1 MRKVTLLA
9 VISLLLVSCQQGVV
23 FTEFKALSGYGWEAD
38 SVVVF
43 TPVLEDSMA
52 AYDMQLMVRYTD
64 RYAYQNLW
72 LFVDVKQDS
81 VLLRRDTIEAM
92 LPGDLDV
99 SAWELRKTLQAFAK
113 CNPSLNEWLGSPIIY
128 AANEAFLTQ
137 LQRMLPTYFNPI
149 RATHHYLSLA
159 HHAWS
164 TQVAQEMTL
173 KKLFYA
179 LRGLFCAMWSVQFKT
194 MPPTR
199 FDELLIPTLL
209 PELILQEV
217 ERLKVLKKV
226 GCEATTTRVSPLLGT
241 FYEDCERQTRARVE
255 TLQYTMPTTAP
266 LGALLQAMVHMQSF

>member
-1 MRKVTLLA
+1 MHDAIL
-9 VISLLLVSCQQGVV
+9 
-23 FTEFKALSGYGWEAD
+23 KALKQLEREHDCTILFAAESGSRAWGFASPDSDYDIRAIYVKPEAWYWD
-38 SVVVF
+38 IA
-43 TPVLEDSMA
+43 E
-52 AYDMQLMVRYTD
+52 
-64 RYAYQNLW
+64 
-72 LFVDVKQDS
+72 KK
-81 VLLRRDTIEAM
+81 RDTIEAM

-99 SAWELRKTLQAFAK
+99 SAWELRKALQAFAK
-113 CNPSLNEWLGSPIIY
+113 CNPSLNEWLGTPIIY

-137 LQRMLPTYFNPI
+137 LQRLLPTYFNPI

-226 GCEATTTRVSPLLGT
+226 GCEATTTRVSPLLGA